1 MHTKGSYNFNS
12 FSQACVF
19 ASNRYA
25 TRTRFATEKY
35 WERILALS
43 LEIHLLF
50 DVLHRSFYLLQT
62 TEALNKAAAVEPYFA
77 TNYTHFR
84 AQDAGRRGKK
94 CGALVCRGIG

>member
-1 MHTKGSYNFNS
+1 MRHVRA
-12 FSQACVF
+12 SQ
-19 ASNRYA
+19 RK
-25 TRTRFATEKY
+25 KY